1 MGIASPLRYN
11 LRMADDDK
19 TDAAFEALEIR
30 MLEIQQAYHR
40 LGLRAI
46 VAFEGTDAAGKG
58 GTIKRLVEK
67 LDPRGIKVWPIGPP
81 GGHEQGRHYLYRFWT
96 RLPEPGTI
104 AIFDRSWYGRVLVE
118 RIDGLASKADWQR
131 AYGEINEFE
140 RMLTADGVR
149 MVKLFLDIDKKEQ
162 LRRFRERAIV
172 PYKRWKL
179 GESDL
184 RVHEQWSAYQRAYKD
199 MVARCSTRSAP
210 WHRIDMNDKDK
221 GRLQAI
227 RTVTQVLAR
236 GVELRPPALDPTIRK
251 KLEKLLGESL
261 KT

>member
-1 MGIASPLRYN
+1 
-11 LRMADDDK
+11 MADDDK

-46 VAFEGTDAAGKG
+46 IAFEGTDAAGKG
-58 GTIKRLVEK
+58 GTIKRLTEK

-81 GGHEQGRHYLYRFWT
+81 GAQEHGRHYLYRFWA

-118 RIDGLASKADWQR
+118 RVDRLTPKPDWKR
-131 AYGEINEFE
+131 AYAEINEFE

-149 MVKLFLDIDKKEQ
+149 LVKLFLDIDKKEQ

-184 RVHEQWSAYQRAYKD
+184 RAHEQWKDYQHAYQD
-199 MVARCSTRSAP
+199 MIERCSSKSAP
-210 WHRIDMNDKDK
+210 WHRIAMNDKDK

-227 RTVTQVLAR
+227 RVVTAALAR
-236 GVELRPPALDPTIRK
+236 KVELRAPALDTKIRQR
-251 KLEKLLGESL
+251 LEKLLGESL

>member
-1 MGIASPLRYN
+1 
-11 LRMADDDK
+11 MANEDEAEK
-19 TDAAFEALEIR
+19 AFEALEIR

-118 RIDGLASKADWQR
+118 RVDGLTPKPAWKR
-131 AYGEINEFE
+131 AYDEINEFE

-149 MVKLFLDIDKKEQ
+149 LVKLFLDIGKKEQ

-184 RVHEQWSAYQRAYKD
+184 RAHEQWKEYRRAYKD
-199 MVARCSTRSAP
+199 MIAHCSTRGAP

-227 RTVTQVLAR
+227 RVVTAALAR
-236 GVELRPPALDPTIRK
+236 KVELRPPALDTGIRK
-251 KLEKLLGESL
+251 RLEKLLGESL

>member
-1 MGIASPLRYN
+1 
-11 LRMADDDK
+11 MADDDK
-19 TDAAFEALEIR
+19 IDAAFEALEIR

-46 VAFEGTDAAGKG
+46 LALEGTDAAGKG

-118 RIDGLASKADWQR
+118 RVEELTPKATWKR
-131 AYGEINEFE
+131 AYAEINEFE
-140 RMLTADGVR
+140 RMLTDDGVR
-149 MVKLFLDIDKKEQ
+149 VVKLFLDIDKKEQ

-179 GESDL
+179 GDSDL
-184 RVHEQWSAYQRAYKD
+184 RAHEKWKDHQRAYKD
-199 MVARCSTRSAP
+199 MIERCSTRAAP

-227 RTVTQVLAR
+227 RAVTRALAS
-236 GVELRPPALDPTIRK
+236 GVELRPPALDKAIRK
-251 KLEKLLGESL
+251 RLEKLLGESL

>member
-1 MGIASPLRYN
+1 
-11 LRMADDDK
+11 MANEDEAEK
-19 TDAAFEALEIR
+19 AFEALEIR

-118 RIDGLASKADWQR
+118 RVDGLTPKSAWKR
-131 AYGEINEFE
+131 AYDEINEFE

-149 MVKLFLDIDKKEQ
+149 LVKLFLDIGKKEQ

-184 RVHEQWSAYQRAYKD
+184 RAHEQWKEYRRAYKD
-199 MVARCSTRSAP
+199 MIAHCSTRGAP

-227 RTVTQVLAR
+227 RVVTDALGR
-236 GVELRPPALDPTIRK
+236 KVELRPPALDTGIRK
-251 KLEKLLGESL
+251 RLEKLLGESL

>member
-1 MGIASPLRYN
+1 MRYK
-11 LRMADDDK
+11 RCMADDSK
-19 TDAAFEALEIR
+19 TEAAFEALEIR

-46 VAFEGTDAAGKG
+46 LAFEGTDAAGKG

-67 LDPRGIKVWPIGPP
+67 LDPRGLKVWPIGPP
-81 GGHEQGRHYLYRFWT
+81 GTQEHAKHYLYRFWA

-118 RIDGLASKADWQR
+118 RVDGITPKAAWTR
-131 AYGEINEFE
+131 AYREINEFE
-140 RMLTADGVR
+140 RLLADDGVR
-149 MVKLFLDIDKKEQ
+149 VVKLFLDIDKKEQ

-184 RVHEQWSAYQRAYKD
+184 RAHEQWSQYQRAYKD
-199 MVARCSTRSAP
+199 MIERCSTRLAP

-221 GRLQAI
+221 GRL
-227 RTVTQVLAR
+227 RTLRVVTQALAR
-236 GVELRPPALDPTIRK
+236 DVELRPPALDAGIRK
-251 KLEKLLGESL
+251 RLEKLLGESL

>member
-1 MGIASPLRYN
+1 
-11 LRMADDDK
+11 MADDDSI
-19 TDAAFEALEIR
+19 DAAFQALEIR

-46 VAFEGTDAAGKG
+46 LAFEGTDAAGKG
-58 GTIKRLVEK
+58 GAIKRLTEK

-81 GGHEQGRHYLYRFWT
+81 GEAEHGRHYLYRFWT

-118 RIDGLASKADWQR
+118 RVDGLTPKPAWKR
-131 AYGEINEFE
+131 AYREINEFE
-140 RMLTADGVR
+140 RLLTDDGVR
-149 MVKLFLDIDKKEQ
+149 VVKLFLDIDKKEQ
-162 LRRFRERAIV
+162 LRRFRERAVV

-184 RVHEQWSAYQRAYKD
+184 RAHEKWKDYQRAYAD
-199 MVARCSTRSAP
+199 MIEHCSTSAAP

-227 RTVTQVLAR
+227 RTVTRALAR
-236 GVELRPPALDPTIRK
+236 DVELRPPALDAGIRK
-251 KLEKLLGESL
+251 RLEKLLGESL
-261 KT
+261 KS

>member
-1 MGIASPLRYN
+1 MRYN
-11 LRMADDDK
+11 CGMADDNK
-19 TDAAFEALEIR
+19 TEAAFEALEIS
-30 MLEIQQAYHR
+30 MLEIQQAYYR

-46 VAFEGTDAAGKG
+46 LAFEGTDAAGKG

-67 LDPRGIKVWPIGPP
+67 LDPRGVKVWPIGPP

-118 RIDGLASKADWQR
+118 RVDGLTPKSEWKR
-131 AYGEINEFE
+131 AYREINEFE
-140 RMLTADGVR
+140 RILTDDGVR
-149 MVKLFLDIDKKEQ
+149 LVKLFLSIDKKEQ
-162 LRRFRERAIV
+162 LRRFRERAMV

-184 RVHEQWSAYQRAYKD
+184 RAHEKWKDYNRAYKD
-199 MVARCSTRSAP
+199 MIEHCSTRAAP
-210 WHRIDMNDKDK
+210 WHRIDMNDKGK

-227 RTVTQVLAR
+227 RVVTRALGR
-236 GVELRPPALDPTIRK
+236 GVELRPPALEPGIRK
-251 KLEKLLGESL
+251 QLEKLLDERL
-261 KT
+261 ET

>member
-1 MGIASPLRYN
+1 
-11 LRMADDDK
+11 MANEDEAEK
-19 TDAAFEALEIR
+19 AFEALEIR

-104 AIFDRSWYGRVLVE
+104 AVFDRSWYGRVLVE
-118 RIDGLASKADWQR
+118 RVDGLTPKSAWKR
-131 AYGEINEFE
+131 AYDEINEFE

-149 MVKLFLDIDKKEQ
+149 LVKLFLDIDKKEQ

-184 RVHEQWSAYQRAYKD
+184 KAHAHWKDYRRAFKD
-199 MVARCSTRSAP
+199 MIEHCSTREAP

-221 GRLQAI
+221 GRLRAI
-227 RTVTQVLAR
+227 SVVTQVLAR
-236 GVELRPPALDPTIRK
+236 KVELRPPALDTGIRK
-251 KLEKLLGESL
+251 QLEKLLGESL